1 MFNVGLLLNQFKQ
14 YIRNDVDFL
23 RIHIEPKEL
32 SSLKIGT
39 VHHEFLFHSLLQVSL
54 LLLTAYS
61 LSTLGTTVQTSIV
74 LNVQCCHLNW
84 FRTNMKENALRDFLV
99 ETWKR
104 LLWNIHY
111 CCFHTLSLKF
121 HLNMSIQVLG
131 YRKWNFVRKTKAK
144 K

>member
-39 VHHEFLFHSLLQVSL
+39 VHHEFLFYSLLQVLL

-84 FRTNMKENALRDFLV
+84 FRTNMKENALRDFFS
-99 ETWKR
+99 
-104 LLWNIHY
+104 WNMK
-111 CCFHTLSLKF
+111 TSSLKYTLLLF
-121 HLNMSIQVLG
+121 PHAFIKISFEYVDSSSRLQEM
-131 YRKWNFVRKTKAK
+131 KFC
-144 K
+144 

>member
-39 VHHEFLFHSLLQVSL
+39 VHHEFLFYSLLQVSL

-84 FRTNMKENALRDFLV
+84 FRTNMKEKCF
-99 ETWKR
+99 KR
-104 LLWNIHY
+104 LFSWNMK
-111 CCFHTLSLKF
+111 TSSLKYTLLLF
-121 HLNMSIQVLG
+121 PHAFIKISFEYVDSSSRLQEM
-131 YRKWNFVRKTKAK
+131 KFC
-144 K
+144 

>member
-39 VHHEFLFHSLLQVSL
+39 VHHEFLFYSLLQVSL

-84 FRTNMKENALRDFLV
+84 FRTNMKENALRDFFS
-99 ETWKR
+99 
-104 LLWNIHY
+104 WNMK
-111 CCFHTLSLKF
+111 TSSLKYTLLLF
-121 HLNMSIQVLG
+121 PHAFIKISFEYVDSSSRLQEM
-131 YRKWNFVRKTKAK
+131 KFC
-144 K
+144 

>member
-74 LNVQCCHLNW
+74 INVQCCHLN
-84 FRTNMKENALRDFLV
+84 
-99 ETWKR
+99 
-104 LLWNIHY
+104 
-111 CCFHTLSLKF
+111 
-121 HLNMSIQVLG
+121 
-131 YRKWNFVRKTKAK
+131 
-144 K
+144 

>member
-32 SSLKIGT
+32 NSLKIGT
-39 VHHEFLFHSLLQVSL
+39 VHHEFLFYSLLQVLL

-84 FRTNMKENALRDFLV
+84 FRTNMKENALRDFFS
-99 ETWKR
+99 
-104 LLWNIHY
+104 WNMK
-111 CCFHTLSLKF
+111 TSSLKYTLLLF
-121 HLNMSIQVLG
+121 PHAFIKISFEYVDSSSRLQEM
-131 YRKWNFVRKTKAK
+131 KFC
-144 K
+144 

>member
-1 MFNVGLLLNQFKQ
+1 MFNVGDWLLNQFKQ

-39 VHHEFLFHSLLQVSL
+39 VHHEFLFYSLLQVSL

-84 FRTNMKENALRDFLV
+84 FRTNMKENALRDFFS
-99 ETWKR
+99 
-104 LLWNIHY
+104 WNMK
-111 CCFHTLSLKF
+111 TSSLKYTLLLF
-121 HLNMSIQVLG
+121 PHAFIKISFEYVDSSSRLQEM
-131 YRKWNFVRKTKAK
+131 KFC
-144 K
+144 